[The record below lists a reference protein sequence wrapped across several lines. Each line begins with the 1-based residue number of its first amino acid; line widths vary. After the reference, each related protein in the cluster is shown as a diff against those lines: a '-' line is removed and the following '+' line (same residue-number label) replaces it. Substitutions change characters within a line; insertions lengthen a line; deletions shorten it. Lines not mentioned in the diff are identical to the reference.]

1 MEIKERQ
8 IRDFAQC
15 AGMEVFRK
23 LIASTNIDR
32 ITAMEASNKAA
43 NAFQARLDLE
53 LVQRGVE
60 IVREAGV

>member
-15 AGMEVFRK
+15 AAMEVFRK

-32 ITAMEASNKAA
+32 ITAMEAVKDAGDAFAA
-43 NAFQARLDLE
+43 ALDLDLRE
-53 LVQRGVE
+53 HGVQ
-60 IVREAGV
+60 IVKEVAA